1 MCERIEKLYDNGR
14 ITKDGV
20 RNAVSKGMITVEQYK
35 EITGED
41 YGE

>member
-1 MCERIEKLYDNGR
+1 MFERIKKLYDEGR
-14 ITKDGV
+14 IFEDGV
-20 RNAVSKGMITVEQYK
+20 RNAVSKGLITAAQYK